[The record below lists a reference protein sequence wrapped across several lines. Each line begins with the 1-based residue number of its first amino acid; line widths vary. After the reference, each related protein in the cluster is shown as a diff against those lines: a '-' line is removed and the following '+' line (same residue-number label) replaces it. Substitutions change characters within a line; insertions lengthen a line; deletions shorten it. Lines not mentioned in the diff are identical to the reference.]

1 MTYASQQDM
10 IDRFGEGEL
19 VELTDRATPPTGAI
33 DAAVVAGALAD
44 ADAAIDGYI
53 AVRYE
58 LPLPA
63 TPALLVRVACD
74 IARKHLYKDAPLDEV
89 TAAYK
94 TAIALLRDISR
105 GVAELDIAGA
115 EPAADT
121 TAAPATA
128 GPAQVFT
135 KNSMGG
141 F

>member
-1 MTYASQQDM
+1 MTYATAQDM
-10 IDRFGEGEL
+10 IDRFGAQEL
-19 VELTDRATPPTGAI
+19 IELTDRADPPLGAI
-33 DAAVVAGALAD
+33 DAQVLAGALAD

-53 AVRYE
+53 AVRYD
-58 LPLPA
+58 LPLIA
-63 TPALLVRVACD
+63 TPALLVKVACD

-94 TAIALLRDISR
+94 DAIALLRDISR

-121 TAAPATA
+121 TGAPAIA
-128 GPAQVFT
+128 GPAAVFN
-135 KNSMGG
+135 KDSMGG